1 MIRWGDVIDVGREQ
15 KVPAADP
22 KWAELGKTEWARY
35 FKEAEAV
42 IGADAVKDLWQYERR
57 APAKAAAETVAALV
71 FDSGAPLTTKQ
82 TSALTEAIT
91 QSSAK
96 FRQGGQVSLEDLDK
110 PAVLEQ
116 LGNILTAE
124 QLAALQMSWTAR
136 ESGPKLTRLIS
147 EALKPARDR
156 K

>member
-1 MIRWGDVIDVGREQ
+1 M
-15 KVPAADP
+15 
-22 KWAELGKTEWARY
+22 
-35 FKEAEAV
+35 
-42 IGADAVKDLWQYERR
+42 KDLWQYERR

-71 FDSGAPLTTKQ
+71 FDSGAPLTIKQ
-82 TSALTEAIT
+82 TSALTGAIL
-91 QSSAK
+91 QNSAK
-96 FRQGGQVSLEDLDK
+96 FRQGGQVSLDDIDK

-116 LGNILTAE
+116 LSNILTAE

-147 EALKPARDR
+147 EALKPARDG